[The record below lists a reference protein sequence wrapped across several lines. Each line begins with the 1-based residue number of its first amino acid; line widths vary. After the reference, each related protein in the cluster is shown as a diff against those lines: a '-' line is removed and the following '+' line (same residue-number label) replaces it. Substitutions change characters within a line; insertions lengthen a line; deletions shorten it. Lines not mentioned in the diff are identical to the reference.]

1 MTKCLLNII
10 FCLAFINP
18 SYAQKTTFKT
28 GKPTSKNYYT
38 EIQYKNIRGKLIIP
52 VTINN
57 TNYNFLFDTGAPNLI
72 SSALMKE
79 IKSSNSKSISVS
91 DANQNKQR
99 MELISIP
106 LLTLGNVS
114 FKNTSALVFNGT
126 NNLVFDCYKIDGIIG
141 SNILRKSI
149 VQIQSEKNLIILTND
164 LNKLQLN
171 KQTGMDLVLQSNQS
185 SPYISINIKDKKN
198 AKENVLIDTGA
209 SGFYDMCKS
218 NYKTL
223 EEYNILSH
231 STRGEGTSSIGLFG
245 NSEAETQYLV
255 KIPEIEIDGHT
266 FTNISTI
273 TTSDDNSRI
282 GADIL
287 EHGIMTLDFKH
298 KRFHFDAYKAK
309 SDLTEKNFGFT
320 PTIQDN
326 NLIVGIV
333 WSEDLKD
340 KIHVGDKILKINDMD
355 LLSMD
360 ICDLLTEDSPFKV
373 SNIIHITIKNKSG
386 ETNSFILEKH

>member
-99 MELISIP
+99 MELTSIP

-164 LNKLQLN
+164 LNKLELN

-185 SPYISINIKDKKN
+185 SPYITIKIKDKKN

-218 NYKTL
+218 NYKAL
-223 EEYNILSH
+223 EEYNILSN
-231 STRGEGTSSIGLFG
+231 SNLGEGTSSIGLFG
-245 NSEAETQYLV
+245 ASEAETQYLV

-373 SNIIHITIKNKSG
+373 SNIIHITIINKSG

>member
-1 MTKCLLNII
+1 MTKYFLNII

-18 SYAQKTTFKT
+18 SYAQKITFKT
-28 GKPTSKNYYT
+28 GKPTSKTYYT
-38 EIQYKNIRGKLIIP
+38 EIPYKNIKGKLIIP

-79 IKSSNSKSISVS
+79 IKSNNSKSISVS

-126 NNLVFDCYKIDGIIG
+126 DNLVFDCYDIDGIIG

-164 LNKLQLN
+164 LNKVRLE
-171 KQTGMDLVLQSNQS
+171 KQTGMDLVLRSNQS
-185 SPYISINIKDKKN
+185 SPYITIKIKDKKN

-218 NYKTL
+218 NYKAL
-223 EEYNILSH
+223 EEYNILSN

-245 NSEAETQYLV
+245 ASEAETQYLV

-333 WSEDLKD
+333 WNENLKD

-360 ICDLLTEDSPFKV
+360 ICDLLTEDSPFKS

-386 ETNSFILEKH
+386 ETSSFILEKH